1 MRWKCTAIYFFGLC
15 FLLSAIEARGQ
26 EALRSQLLYTLGDTE
41 NGTSTVFG
49 AHQSVVI
56 SRQGDLYIADH
67 DFSEIRLFRNGEYV
81 VSQGREGRG
90 PGEFLGLHSMCL
102 TADEQFIVTYHY
114 AIPRISLF
122 DAITLDYVRSAT
134 PEKAAGSI
142 YNLECGV
149 GDEILLSGYMTGE
162 TGLLHAFDI
171 QGNYLRSYG
180 DLASDLFEGLIP
192 PARVQLG
199 QAYTVGLGDDGLLV
213 ALMAPYRVAHV
224 APDGA
229 IRWSIRDPFVENPI
243 DEHIVATPDRFSVA
257 SYKGITGVYQM
268 NEEHFGVSIYDPE
281 TEATWLD
288 VRGVADGRRVNR
300 HQLPTGSTI
309 LAMRRDPDSGKGW
322 IVSRQG
328 RPYPVIDV
336 HEW

>member
-1 MRWKCTAIYFFGLC
+1 MRYLVRYLIGLC
-15 FLLSAIEARGQ
+15 LVFYAIEVRGQ
-26 EALRSQLLYTLGDTE
+26 EQLNMQLLYALGETE
-41 NGTSTVFG
+41 DDAETVFG
-49 AHQSVVI
+49 SHQSVAL
-56 SRQGDLYIADH
+56 SSEGDLYIADH
-67 DFSEIRLFRNGEYV
+67 SFNEIRLFRNGEHI
-81 VSQGREGRG
+81 VSHGRHGRG
-90 PGEFLGLHSMCL
+90 PGEFIGLHSICL
-102 TADEQFIVTYHY
+102 TADEEFVVAYDY
-114 AIPRISLF
+114 AIPRLSLF
-122 DAITLDYVRSAT
+122 DANTLDHVRSAR
-134 PEKAAGSI
+134 PEKAAGAI
-142 YNLECGV
+142 YNLECRAGDGV
-149 GDEILLSGYMTGE
+149 LLSGYMAGAA
-162 TGLLHAFDI
+162 GLVHAFDS
-171 QGNYLRSYG
+171 QGSYLNSYA
-180 DLASDLFEGLIP
+180 DLASDLLEGLIP

-199 QAYTVGLGDDGLLV
+199 QTYTVGLGDDGLLV

-257 SYKGITGVYQM
+257 PYKGITGVYQM

-288 VRGVADGRRVNR
+288 VRGVADGRLVNR

>member
-1 MRWKCTAIYFFGLC
+1 MWGFSVKYLIVLCLVLNAIDV
-15 FLLSAIEARGQ
+15 RGQ
-26 EALRSQLLYTLGDTE
+26 DPLEMQLLYAIGETE

-49 AHQSVVI
+49 SHQSVAI
-56 SRQGDLYIADH
+56 SGQGDLYIADH
-67 DFSEIRLFRNGEYV
+67 DFREIRLFRNGKYV

-90 PGEFLGLHSMCL
+90 PGEFLGLHSICL
-102 TADEQFIVTYHY
+102 TADEQFIVTYDY

-122 DAITLDYVRSAT
+122 DAKTLDYVRSAT
-134 PEKAAGSI
+134 PEKAAGAI

-199 QAYTVGLGDDGLLV
+199 QAYSAMLGDDGALV

-224 APDGA
+224 SPDGA
-229 IRWSIRDPFVENPI
+229 IRWSIRDPFVKNPI
-243 DEHIVATPDRFSVA
+243 DEHVVATTAQFSVA
-257 SYKGITGVYQM
+257 PYKGITGVYQM
-268 NEEHFGVSIYDPE
+268 DEEHFGVSIYDPE
-281 TEATWLD
+281 TDASWLD
-288 VRGVADGRRVNR
+288 VRGVADGRLVNR